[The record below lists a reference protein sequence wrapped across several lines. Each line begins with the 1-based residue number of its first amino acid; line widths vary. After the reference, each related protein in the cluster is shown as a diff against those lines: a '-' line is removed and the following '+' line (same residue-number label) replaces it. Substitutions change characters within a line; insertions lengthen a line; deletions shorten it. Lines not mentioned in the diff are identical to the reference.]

1 MAKLATVLPLLLC
14 GLLAGCGK
22 VYDPVLDQVYKADQ
36 AAALPEKP
44 LIEPDP
50 LRNVFWGD
58 LHIHTSYSPDAYIM
72 GVRTLPDDAYIF
84 AKGGVIQHGVG
95 YPIRMS
101 RPLDFAAV
109 TDHSEYLG
117 LPRYLDG
124 GLAPDQVGDKAY
136 DPNLRAALEGG
147 KLGYLKHFLSE
158 WIMKISSK
166 EARDS
171 SFGGGGHRD
180 IKKTAWD
187 KVIESAQIHYE
198 PGVFTT
204 FIAYEWTSMP
214 GGNNLHRNVIYR
226 GNEVPDM
233 PWSAL
238 NSDNPED
245 LWSELDIQNQN
256 GMSVLSISHNGN
268 VSGGKMYDSAMYD
281 GDKLNKEYA
290 ELRMRIEPLAEI
302 FQVKGQSET
311 HPLLSEEDQF
321 ANFEVLDTLMSS
333 EGAFSEPKGSYIRD
347 ALRTGMEFS
356 HSEGF
361 NPYKF
366 GVIGAS
372 DSHNSSS
379 PVDENN
385 YHGKL
390 PLMDGTAGIRLGQ
403 YSKFAYDKSPSKRWS
418 AMGLAGV
425 WAEENTREAIFDAMK
440 RKETYATS
448 GPRMSVRFFAGRNY
462 PQDLLGKSDL
472 LKIAYRDGVPMGGEL
487 SGDGRAPRF
496 IVWASKDPE
505 SGNLDRIQIIK
516 GWVDDDGRSHEKIF
530 DVAASDGRLE
540 QVAGGDIA
548 AVGNTV
554 EISTASYANTI
565 GSPQLAA
572 LWVDPEFEADQ
583 EAFYYARVLEIPTP
597 RWSTYDAATLG
608 VDAPAP
614 ATIQER
620 AVTSAIWIL
629 PVGGQHQR

>member
-1 MAKLATVLPLLLC
+1 MTKLNIIMIFLIGVIIS
-14 GLLAGCGK
+14 GCGK
-22 VYDPVLDQVYKADQ
+22 VYDPILDELYDPAKIEPP
-36 AAALPEKP
+36 PEKQAV
-44 LIEPDP
+44 EADP
-50 LRNVFWGD
+50 LRQVLWGD

-72 GVRTLPDDAYIF
+72 GGRTLPDDAYIF
-84 AKGGVIQHGVG
+84 AKGGTIQHGVG

-124 GLAPDQVGDKAY
+124 GLAPDQVGDYGY

-147 KLGYLKHFLSE
+147 KLGYLKHFLTE

-171 SFGGGGHRD
+171 SFGGNGHAD

-187 KVIESAQIHYE
+187 KVVESAQAHYE

-214 GGNNLHRNVIYR
+214 GGKNLHRNVIYR
-226 GNEVPDM
+226 GDDFPEM
-233 PWSAL
+233 PYSAL
-238 NSDNPED
+238 ESDNPED
-245 LWSELDIQNQN
+245 LWAALDEQNNN

-268 VSGGKMYDSAMYD
+268 VSGGEMYDSVMYD
-281 GDKLNKEYA
+281 GGKLNKDYA
-290 ELRMRIEPLAEI
+290 DLRMRIEPLAEI

-311 HPLLSEEDQF
+311 HPLLSDEDQF

-333 EGAFSEPKGSYIRD
+333 DGAFSEPKGSYIRD
-347 ALRTGMEFS
+347 ALRTGLEFS
-356 HSEGF
+356 HSESF
-361 NPYKF
+361 NPYRF

-372 DSHNSSS
+372 DSHNASS

-403 YSKFAYDKSPSKRWS
+403 YSKMAYEKSPARRWS

-425 WAEENTREAIFDAMK
+425 WAEGNTREAIYDALK

-448 GPRMSVRFFAGRNY
+448 GPRMSVRFFAGRDY

-472 LKIAYRDGVPMGGEL
+472 LEIAYRDGVPMGGDLVVEEQ
-487 SGDGRAPRF
+487 APRF

-516 GWVDDDGRSHEKIF
+516 GWVDADGKSHEKIF
-530 DVAASDGRLE
+530 NVAASGGRLE
-540 QVAGGDIA
+540 QAVDGEIA
-548 AVGNTV
+548 AVGNSV
-554 EISTASYANTI
+554 DINSASYTNAI

-572 LWVDPEFEADQ
+572 VWVDPEFEPAQ

-620 AVTSAIWIL
+620 AVTSAIWL
-629 PVGGQHQR
+629 SPARAM

>member
-1 MAKLATVLPLLLC
+1 MTKTNIIVVLFFGVVLS
-14 GLLAGCGK
+14 GCGK
-22 VYDPVLDQVYKADQ
+22 VYDPVLDEIYD
-36 AAALPEKP
+36 PEKIDP
-44 LIEPDP
+44 PPQKQAVEADP
-50 LRNVFWGD
+50 LRQVFWGD

-84 AKGGVIQHGVG
+84 AKGGTIQHGVG

-124 GLAPDQVGDKAY
+124 GLAPDQVGDYGY

-147 KLGYLKHFLSE
+147 KLGYLKHFLTE

-171 SFGGGGHRD
+171 SFGGNGHAD

-187 KVIESAQIHYE
+187 KVVESAQAHYE

-214 GGNNLHRNVIYR
+214 GGKNLHRNVIYR
-226 GNEVPDM
+226 GDDFPEM
-233 PWSAL
+233 PYSAL
-238 NSDNPED
+238 ESDNPED
-245 LWSELDIQNQN
+245 LWAALDEQNNN

-268 VSGGKMYDSAMYD
+268 VSGGEMYDSVMYD
-281 GDKLNKEYA
+281 GGKLNKDYA
-290 ELRMRIEPLAEI
+290 DLRMRIEPLAEI

-311 HPLLSEEDQF
+311 HPLLSDEDQF

-333 EGAFSEPKGSYIRD
+333 DGAFSEPKGSYIRD
-347 ALRTGMEFS
+347 ALRTGLEFS
-356 HSEGF
+356 HSESF
-361 NPYKF
+361 NPYRF

-372 DSHNSSS
+372 DSHNASS

-403 YSKFAYDKSPSKRWS
+403 YSKMAYEKSPARRWS

-425 WAEENTREAIFDAMK
+425 WAEGNTREAIYDALK

-448 GPRMSVRFFAGRNY
+448 GPRMSVRFFAGRDY

-472 LKIAYRDGVPMGGEL
+472 LEIAYRDGVPMGGDLVVEEQ
-487 SGDGRAPRF
+487 APRF

-516 GWVDDDGRSHEKIF
+516 GWVDADGKSHEKIF
-530 DVAASDGRLE
+530 NVAASGGRLE
-540 QVAGGDIA
+540 QAVDGEIA
-548 AVGNTV
+548 AVGNSV
-554 EISTASYANTI
+554 DINSASYTNAI

-572 LWVDPEFEADQ
+572 VWVDPEFEPAQ

-620 AVTSAIWIL
+620 AVTSAIWL
-629 PVGGQHQR
+629 SPARAM